1 MPARSNSFQ
10 RLVRAIQGHLSKA
23 GTVTESRFLADRDT
37 GNQVEVDIVIED
49 TVGGHQ
55 VLIGIECTA
64 RRRPAT
70 IEWYREMLGKHKDL
84 PISRTVLVS
93 KSGFTKDV
101 REKARLDNVTLLTL
115 QDAHSFAWQ
124 ELLGRLQDGT
134 LGDVT
139 FHLRALAAEWDVDG
153 IGLPD
158 GLTPDDLRVRS
169 GDKELPLSLIA
180 SMAAKYSGFTRGI
193 MEKLG
198 SVLGQADHATFKFNL
213 PEGAVVTSD
222 GTVIDGLSFE
232 ATFVIDPRFKK
243 VNWQPVDF
251 NGKTVATAE
260 VPASFLFPGATG
272 QTVLTMSRDD
282 ADGMKLSAVDPS
294 DRDIE
299 LETFPNALWP
309 LMATPATVSSSPAG
323 GSQSS
328 GDVLPEEGH
337 RP

>member
-37 GNQVEVDIVIED
+37 GSPVEVDIVIED
-49 TVGGHQ
+49 AVGGHQ

-115 QDAHSFAWQ
+115 QDAHSYAWQ
-124 ELLGRLQDGT
+124 NLLGRLQDGT
-134 LGDVT
+134 LGDVS
-139 FHLRALAAEWDVDG
+139 FHLRSLAVEWDVG
-153 IGLPD
+153 STGLPE
-158 GLTPDDLRVRS
+158 GVSPDHLLVRAS
-169 GDKELPLSLIA
+169 GRTFPLPQIA
-180 SMAAKYSGFTRGI
+180 AMAAEHCGFTRGI
-193 MEKLG
+193 MHNLG
-198 SVLGQADHATFKFNL
+198 SVLAEDDHATFKFNL
-213 PEGAVVTSD
+213 PEGAVFAPD
-222 GTVIDGLSFE
+222 GVVLNGLSFE

-243 VNWQPVDF
+243 VDWRPVDF

-272 QTVLTMSRDD
+272 QTVLTISRDD

-323 GSQSS
+323 GSQGS
-328 GDVLPEEGH
+328 GDVLPDEGR

>member
-37 GNQVEVDIVIED
+37 GSPVEVDIVIED
-49 TVGGHQ
+49 AVGGHH

-84 PISRTVLVS
+84 PVSRTVLVS

-101 REKARLDNVTLLTL
+101 REKAKLDNVTLLTL
-115 QDAHSFAWQ
+115 QDAHSFAWRD
-124 ELLGRLQDGT
+124 LLGRLQGGT
-134 LGDVT
+134 LGDVS
-139 FHLRALAAEWDVDG
+139 FHLRSLAAEWDVG
-153 IGLPD
+153 TNGLPE
-158 GLTPDDLRVRS
+158 GLSPDDLRVRAS
-169 GDKELPLSLIA
+169 GKELPLSRIA
-180 SMAAKYSGFTRGI
+180 AMAAQYSGFTRGI

-198 SVLGQADHATFKFNL
+198 SVLEQTDHATFKFNL
-213 PEGAVVTSD
+213 PDGVVVTPD
-222 GTVIDGLSFE
+222 GTVVNGLSFE

-260 VPASFLFPGATG
+260 VPASFLFPGAAG
-272 QTVLTMSRDD
+272 QTVLTISRDE
-282 ADGMKLSAVDPS
+282 ADRMKLSAVDPS

-299 LETFPNALWP
+299 LETFRNALWP
-309 LMATPATVSSSPAG
+309 LIATPATASSSPAG
-323 GSQSS
+323 GSQPSD
-328 GDVLPEEGH
+328 DVLPEEGR